1 MRMGMLGRSMGVLL
15 AVLVVCA
22 VLPVDAAAR
31 EVPRHTAQSAGKAER
46 AMQEITAQIAAMQE
60 GTPQTPSVSAVPSA
74 QQPPDA
80 VLLQWQPYPAAVR
93 YAVRVLRG
101 TPGASMTVLAVM
113 EQIYTTGLHLPLAAY
128 GSADELYWTVQPLG
142 YQGTPLAPPS
152 APHPVR
158 GEKENPAAPVLTAEY
173 DKMAYAP
180 LYPVYA
186 WIPLAGQQ
194 HHEVEVYRREAGH
207 DRCLHTLRAGEYD
220 VYDDAPFTV
229 PGHYFYRVRGVTELG
244 TPISDWSNYGTFT
257 VADRTPIAAL
267 GDSITHGGG
276 AITVPPSYTLYD
288 WETYCSIP
296 VKNLGHSGDTTAEML
311 ARFDRDV
318 LPFSPRVLIIMG
330 GVNDFR
336 AGIYGAESVRNLA
349 ALREKCKARGITPI
363 FLTATPIRPA
373 MMTARMTIQ
382 TPPSDWWAHR
392 DYINNWVMQQE
403 YSIDV
408 STVLSDEEG
417 QLEADYTTDGL
428 HPDLAGK
435 KYIGERVDAYLREHF
450 AYAASEA
457 QRRVQIMKQT
467 NQ

>member
-1 MRMGMLGRSMGVLL
+1 MQMGMVRRSVGALL
-15 AVLVVCA
+15 AVIVLLGA
-22 VLPVDAAAR
+22 VPAGAAEKSA
-31 EVPRHTAQSAGKAER
+31 PRHASQAIGKAER
-46 AMQEITAQIAAMQE
+46 AMQEITAQAARETVTAEMQD
-60 GTPQTPSVSAVPSA
+60 TRISSVM
-74 QQPPDA
+74 
-80 VLLQWQPYPAAVR
+80 LHWEPYPSAVR

-288 WETYCSIP
+288 
-296 VKNLGHSGDTTAEML
+296 
-311 ARFDRDV
+311 
-318 LPFSPRVLIIMG
+318 
-330 GVNDFR
+330 
-336 AGIYGAESVRNLA
+336 
-349 ALREKCKARGITPI
+349 
-363 FLTATPIRPA
+363 
-373 MMTARMTIQ
+373 
-382 TPPSDWWAHR
+382 
-392 DYINNWVMQQE
+392 
-403 YSIDV
+403 
-408 STVLSDEEG
+408 
-417 QLEADYTTDGL
+417 
-428 HPDLAGK
+428 
-435 KYIGERVDAYLREHF
+435 
-450 AYAASEA
+450 
-457 QRRVQIMKQT
+457 
-467 NQ
+467 

>member
-1 MRMGMLGRSMGVLL
+1 MGMLGRSMGVLL

-80 VLLQWQPYPAAVR
+80 VLLQWQPCPAAVR

-207 DRCLHTLRAGEYD
+207 DRC
-220 VYDDAPFTV
+220 P
-229 PGHYFYRVRGVTELG
+229 
-244 TPISDWSNYGTFT
+244 
-257 VADRTPIAAL
+257 AA
-267 GDSITHGGG
+267 STMS
-276 AITVPPSYTLYD
+276 TTTRPSP
-288 WETYCSIP
+288 C
-296 VKNLGHSGDTTAEML
+296 
-311 ARFDRDV
+311 R
-318 LPFSPRVLIIMG
+318 
-330 GVNDFR
+330 
-336 AGIYGAESVRNLA
+336 
-349 ALREKCKARGITPI
+349 
-363 FLTATPIRPA
+363 
-373 MMTARMTIQ
+373 ARM
-382 TPPSDWWAHR
+382 
-392 DYINNWVMQQE
+392 
-403 YSIDV
+403 
-408 STVLSDEEG
+408 ST
-417 QLEADYTTDGL
+417 AC
-428 HPDLAGK
+428 
-435 KYIGERVDAYLREHF
+435 
-450 AYAASEA
+450 AA
-457 QRRVQIMKQT
+457 
-467 NQ
+467 